1 MLVNKVKCISP
12 YNNMNSWKDVTQYAT
27 AVASFL
33 SGVAM
38 AFASFIRNNTV
49 QGEILGFIGECFTL
63 TGGIFGVGLYVRHK
77 TEQMGMK
84 IRHTILNDLK
94 NAGNDIEVANKSQED
109 RL

>member
-1 MLVNKVKCISP
+1 M
-12 YNNMNSWKDVTQYAT
+12 NNWKDVTQYST

-49 QGEILGFIGECFTL
+49 EGEILGFIGECFTL

-77 TEQMGMK
+77 TEQMAAR

-94 NAGNDIEVANKSQED
+94 NVDSDTEVADESQKD

>member
-1 MLVNKVKCISP
+1 M
-12 YNNMNSWKDVTQYAT
+12 NNWKDVTQYAT

-49 QGEILGFIGECFTL
+49 EGEILGFIGECFTL
-63 TGGIFGVGLYVRHK
+63 TGGIFGIGLYVRHK
-77 TEQMGMK
+77 TEQMGTR

-94 NAGNDIEVANKSQED
+94 NVDSDTEVADKSQKD

>member
-1 MLVNKVKCISP
+1 M
-12 YNNMNSWKDVTQYAT
+12 NNWKDVTQYAT

-49 QGEILGFIGECFTL
+49 GGEVLGFIGECFTL

-77 TEQMGMK
+77 TEQMGAR
-84 IRHTILNDLK
+84 IRYTILNDLK
-94 NAGNDIEVANKSQED
+94 NVDSDTEVADESQKD

>member
-1 MLVNKVKCISP
+1 M
-12 YNNMNSWKDVTQYAT
+12 NNWKDVTQYAT

-49 QGEILGFIGECFTL
+49 EGEILGFIGECFTL
-63 TGGIFGVGLYVRHK
+63 TGGIFGIGLYVRHK
-77 TEQMGMK
+77 TEQMGTR

-94 NAGNDIEVANKSQED
+94 NVDSDTKVADKSQKD

>member
-1 MLVNKVKCISP
+1 M
-12 YNNMNSWKDVTQYAT
+12 NNWKDVTQYAT

-33 SGVAM
+33 SGVSM

-49 QGEILGFIGECFTL
+49 GGEILGFIGECFTL

-77 TEQMGMK
+77 TEQMGAR

-94 NAGNDIEVANKSQED
+94 NVDSDTEVADESQKD

>member
-1 MLVNKVKCISP
+1 M
-12 YNNMNSWKDVTQYAT
+12 NNWKDVTQYAT

-49 QGEILGFIGECFTL
+49 EGEILGFIGECFTL

-77 TEQMGMK
+77 TEQMGIR

-94 NAGNDIEVANKSQED
+94 NVDSDTKVADESQKD

>member
-1 MLVNKVKCISP
+1 M
-12 YNNMNSWKDVTQYAT
+12 NNWKDVTQYST

-38 AFASFIRNNTV
+38 AFASFIRNNTIE
-49 QGEILGFIGECFTL
+49 GEILGFIGECFTL

-77 TEQMGMK
+77 TEQMGIK

-94 NAGNDIEVANKSQED
+94 NVDSDTKVADKSQKD

>member
-1 MLVNKVKCISP
+1 M
-12 YNNMNSWKDVTQYAT
+12 NNWKDVTQYAT

-49 QGEILGFIGECFTL
+49 EGEILGFIGECFTL
-63 TGGIFGVGLYVRHK
+63 TGGIFGIGLYVRHK
-77 TEQMGMK
+77 TEQMGTR

-94 NAGNDIEVANKSQED
+94 NVDSDTEVADESQKD

>member
-1 MLVNKVKCISP
+1 M
-12 YNNMNSWKDVTQYAT
+12 NNWKDVTQYAT

-33 SGVAM
+33 SGIAM

-49 QGEILGFIGECFTL
+49 EGEILGFIGECFTL

-77 TEQMGMK
+77 TEQMGTR

-94 NAGNDIEVANKSQED
+94 NVDSDTKVADESQKD

>member
-1 MLVNKVKCISP
+1 M
-12 YNNMNSWKDVTQYAT
+12 NNWKDVTQYAT

-49 QGEILGFIGECFTL
+49 EGEILGFIGECFTL

-77 TEQMGMK
+77 TEQMGTR

-94 NAGNDIEVANKSQED
+94 NVDSDTKVADESQKD

>member
-1 MLVNKVKCISP
+1 M
-12 YNNMNSWKDVTQYAT
+12 NNWKDVTQYAT

-49 QGEILGFIGECFTL
+49 EGEILGFIGECFTL
-63 TGGIFGVGLYVRHK
+63 TGGIFGIGLYVRHK
-77 TEQMGMK
+77 AEQMGAR
-84 IRHTILNDLK
+84 IRYTILNDLK
-94 NAGNDIEVANKSQED
+94 NVDSDTEVADESQKD

>member
-1 MLVNKVKCISP
+1 M
-12 YNNMNSWKDVTQYAT
+12 NNWKDVTQYAT
-27 AVASFL
+27 AVTSFL

-49 QGEILGFIGECFTL
+49 EGEILGFIGECFTL

-77 TEQMGMK
+77 TEQMGVR

-94 NAGNDIEVANKSQED
+94 NVDSDTEVADESQKD

>member
-1 MLVNKVKCISP
+1 M
-12 YNNMNSWKDVTQYAT
+12 NNWKDVTQYAT

-38 AFASFIRNNTV
+38 AFVSFIRNNTV
-49 QGEILGFIGECFTL
+49 KGEILGFVGECFTL
-63 TGGIFGVGLYVRHK
+63 TGGIFGIGLYVRHK
-77 TEQMGMK
+77 AEQMGAR

-94 NAGNDIEVANKSQED
+94 NVDSDTEVADESQKD

>member
-1 MLVNKVKCISP
+1 M
-12 YNNMNSWKDVTQYAT
+12 NNWKDVTQYAT

-33 SGVAM
+33 SGVVM

-49 QGEILGFIGECFTL
+49 EGEILGFIGECFTL
-63 TGGIFGVGLYVRHK
+63 TGGIFGIGLYVRHK
-77 TEQMGMK
+77 TEQMGTR

-94 NAGNDIEVANKSQED
+94 NVDSDTEVADESQKD

>member
-1 MLVNKVKCISP
+1 M
-12 YNNMNSWKDVTQYAT
+12 NNWKDVTQYAT

-49 QGEILGFIGECFTL
+49 EGEILGFIGECFTL

-77 TEQMGMK
+77 TEQMGTR

-94 NAGNDIEVANKSQED
+94 NVDSDTEVADKSQKD